1 MNNALMKTYCSLLA
15 GLIAVTLSVV
25 DRAQTQ
31 APAGAGKGSLALTSI
46 PSPAGEDS
54 ESPQLT
60 VAADRAI
67 LSWLEN
73 TDKGT
78 TLRFASWKAGAWSAA
93 RDVVANDA
101 LVVNGA
107 DVPAVRAL
115 ADGTLAAAWL
125 EANATAPDNDE
136 AYDLRVAWSHDDGAS
151 WSAATNPHHDKT
163 ATQHGFASLFDA
175 PGG

>member
-1 MNNALMKTYCSLLA
+1 

-25 DRAQTQ
+25 DRAQTP
-31 APAGAGKGSLALTSI
+31 APTGVGTGALAVTSI
-46 PSPAGEDS
+46 ASPAGEES

-60 VAADRAI
+60 VGADRAI
-67 LSWLEN
+67 LSWLGN

-78 TLRFASWKAGAWSAA
+78 TLKFASWKAGAWAA
-93 RDVVANDA
+93 AKA
-101 LVVNGA
+101 GGA
-107 DVPAVRAL
+107 TGPWAAGGGAVPAVRAL

-136 AYDLRVAWSHDDGAS
+136 AYDLRVAWSRDDGAS

-175 PGG
+175 P